1 MKTLF
6 PIIIIIAS
14 VVLIIVNV
22 ATAESFDRGFYMRIL
37 ASVLL
42 IVAMFLTIWV
52 MKKNNK

>member
-14 VVLIIVNV
+14 VVLIIVNI
-22 ATAESFDRGFYMRIL
+22 ATAEAFDRGFYMRIL

-42 IVAMFLTIWV
+42 IIAMFLTIWV